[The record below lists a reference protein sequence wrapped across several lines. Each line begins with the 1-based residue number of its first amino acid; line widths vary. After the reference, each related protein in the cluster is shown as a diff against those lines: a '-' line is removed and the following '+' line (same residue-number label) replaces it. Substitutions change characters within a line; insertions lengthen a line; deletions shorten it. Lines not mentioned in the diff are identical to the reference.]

1 MCDFIYVSALLP
13 LPAAC
18 CFLPDDGAS
27 QSRVDRPE
35 DAWSQRNE
43 KVHSRD
49 VAHGYCNHL
58 DSHRPIATRLGETCS
73 FVAHLSSAVWM
84 RKLLRTFFSSL
95 SLPRFLLSVIALLR
109 EGLDGGL
116 GLDVMRSIVT
126 SSSFLT
132 EIGVLCARL
141 KSREKAWRED
151 KTRSK

>member
-1 MCDFIYVSALLP
+1 LCDFIYVSALLP

-27 QSRVDRPE
+27 QCRVDRPE

-58 DSHRPIATRLGETCS
+58 VSHHPIATRLGETCS

-84 RKLLRTFFSSL
+84 RNLLRTFFPSL
-95 SLPRFLLSVIALLR
+95 SSKVSPFSNCPFEGGPRWW
-109 EGLDGGL
+109 L
-116 GLDVMRSIVT
+116 GLDVMLSILT
-126 SSSFLT
+126 SSSSLA

-141 KSREKAWRED
+141 KSREKAWREG